1 MTRCSVFIATSV
13 DGFIAR
19 ENGAIDWLSIV
30 ERPDEDYGYAKFF
43 ASVDTLVLGKKT
55 YETALGF
62 EAWPYG
68 GKRVVVMT
76 HQKLVAKHDEE
87 FFAGDPKALV
97 ARLAES
103 KRIYVDGGSV
113 IRQFLAAKLV
123 TDLTLSIVPVLLGSG
138 VRLFDGLPSD
148 ARLDLLSAREFE
160 SGLVQVHYATT
171 TPFKSR

>member
-1 MTRCSVFIATSV
+1 MTRCSVFIATSL

-30 ERPDEDYGYAKFF
+30 ERPGEDYGYGKFF
-43 ASVDTLVLGKKT
+43 DSVDTLVIGRKT

-62 EAWPYG
+62 EAWPYAK
-68 GKRVVVMT
+68 KRVVVMT
-76 HQKLVAKHDEE
+76 HQERTPKHDEE

-97 ARLAES
+97 AKLAGS

-123 TDLTLSIVPVLLGSG
+123 TDLTLSIIPVLLGSG
-138 VRLFDGLPSD
+138 IRLFDRLPGDVS
-148 ARLDLLSAREFE
+148 LNLLSTRDFE
-160 SGLVQVHYATT
+160 SGLVQIHYVT
-171 TPFKSR
+171 RV

>member
-1 MTRCSVFIATSV
+1 MTRCSVFIATSL

-30 ERPDEDYGYAKFF
+30 ERPGEDYGYSKFF
-43 ASVDTLVLGKKT
+43 ESIDTLVLGRKT

-62 EAWPYG
+62 EAWPYAE
-68 GKRVVVMT
+68 KRVVVMT
-76 HQKLVAKHDEE
+76 HQTLAAKHGEE
-87 FFAGDPKALV
+87 FSSGDPKALV

-123 TDLTLSIVPVLLGSG
+123 TDLTLSIVPVLLGTG
-138 VRLFDGLPSD
+138 IRLFEGLPMME
-148 ARLDLLSAREFE
+148 LDLLSNTEFE
-160 SGLVQVHYATT
+160 SGLVQLRYTL
-171 TPFKSR
+171 KSR